1 MTKSINLK
9 NLSKK
14 KNITI
19 KRMNIKFYKKNINV
33 EIVRKNNQDDSI
45 KKIKKYEDQFLI
57 NQIVNDKI
65 KIT

>member
-1 MTKSINLK
+1 
-9 NLSKK
+9 
-14 KNITI
+14 
-19 KRMNIKFYKKNINV
+19 MNIKFYKKNINV

-45 KKIKKYEDQFLI
+45 KKIKKYKDQFLI